1 MHSRRASSLVFFFFF
16 FLFCLPGWS
25 ASEFNLNR
33 SRPVA
38 FPEPSALVMESLSR
52 RRVVHGCFSGCV
64 FFFFFPRT
72 VAEANTL
79 VPPHFVW
86 ACTLTGVESLVR
98 AAEEYLKEKHVIL

>member
-1 MHSRRASSLVFFFFF
+1 MKKKPCLDKQGVEPKKRKRNDIYISIYILYGVLTCALASCKFTRF

-64 FFFFFPRT
+64 FFSSD
-72 VAEANTL
+72 
-79 VPPHFVW
+79 
-86 ACTLTGVESLVR
+86 GGGG
-98 AAEEYLKEKHVIL
+98 